1 MALTIKGGGGYFS
14 FNIFVYEDEYFRS
27 SRSTTSNFI

>member
-1 MALTIKGGGGYFS
+1 MALTSKGGYFS

>member
-1 MALTIKGGGGYFS
+1 MVLTSDGGYFS
-14 FNIFVYEDEYFRS
+14 FNVFVYEDEYFRS